1 MPFTPRPASDTLPSV
16 IQHLRASLPW
26 LFRAVGAVLLYL
38 AILHGLPG
46 PTALGCAIGFLVGQ
60 EPLSDL
66 WFLLTHRL
74 CGGRLYCA
82 SYGRGRALWSGSVAG
97 VPVELGLRPTSGFL
111 FPWGLLP
118 VRAPRLRLW
127 LASVARFG
135 VHAGLGAWLAASATE
150 LPRGIGL
157 GLLFSLAMTAV
168 TTATSPVN
176 SLWAV
181 FVMPF
186 RPGSV
191 TVDAESPSA
200 VEAERFLV
208 RGRISEARRELG
220 KGTPMV
226 LTAAGIAL
234 AEGRYEEAERLTDEA
249 FERGHTPADSSVAF
263 IAAMALV
270 GRADAGEHS
279 PARAGALLEPYL
291 VRLGVHDRTLARD
304 FLPAAE
310 LARFQNDPRAAV
322 RAARRLSNAVGSR
335 FHRSLACCSLAAALI
350 ADGRPEEARE
360 ALARARRECPGLAR
374 IAEVERM
381 LEPVEAAR

>member
-1 MPFTPRPASDTLPSV
+1 MIR
-16 IQHLRASLPW
+16 HLWASLPW
-26 LFRAVGAVLLYL
+26 LLRAAGATALYL
-38 AILHGLPG
+38 AMLHDLPAL
-46 PTALGCAIGFLVGQ
+46 TALGCVIGFLVGQ

-66 WFLLTHRL
+66 WFLLTHRF
-74 CGGRLYCA
+74 CGARLYSA
-82 SYGRGRALWSGSVAG
+82 SYGRGRRLWSGTIAT
-97 VPVELGLRPTSGFL
+97 VPVELGLVPTSGFL

-135 VHAGLGAWLAASATE
+135 LHAGLGAWLATSATG

-157 GLLFSLAMTAV
+157 GLLFTLGMTAV

-191 TVDAESPSA
+191 SVDAESPSA
-200 VEAERFLV
+200 VEAERYLV
-208 RGRISEARRELG
+208 RGRISEARRKLDE
-220 KGTPMV
+220 GTPMV
-226 LTAAGIAL
+226 LTATGIAL
-234 AEGRYEEAERLTDEA
+234 AEGRYTEAERLADEA
-249 FERGHTPADSSVAF
+249 FERGHTAADSSVAF
-263 IAAMALV
+263 LAAMAFV
-270 GRADAGEHS
+270 GRVDAGEHS
-279 PARAGALLEPYL
+279 PARAAALLEPYL

-304 FLPAAE
+304 FLPAAD
-310 LARFQNDPRAAV
+310 LARFRNDPRTAV

-335 FHRSLACCSLAAALI
+335 FHRSLACCSLAAALM

-360 ALARARRECPGLAR
+360 ALARARRECPELAR
-374 IAEVERM
+374 IADVERM
-381 LEPVEAAR
+381 PERGPATAARVG